1 MTRSLRY
8 VGVFVAALLA
18 AGSSLAASE
27 AYLKIPGVQG
37 DSSNIMHPGAQGWT
51 EVLSFSWGVGRGMT
65 RGVAPSPG
73 PGRLTIDTTSPK
85 LMQHCAT
92 GQHFPKLELEVQGHD
107 YVLDN
112 VSVQSVSHRMA
123 PTPGGT
129 SIPQEEIS
137 LNFTKI
143 EQVNAAL
150 TTPAMAKGSQAKG
163 KW

>member
-8 VGVFVAALLA
+8 VGVFVAVLLA
-18 AGSSLAASE
+18 AGSSLAAYE

-37 DSSNIMHPGAQGWT
+37 DSSNAVRPGAQGWT
-51 EVLSFSWGVGRGMT
+51 EVLSFSWGVGRAMT
-65 RGVAPSPG
+65 RGLAPSPG
-73 PGRLTIDTTSPK
+73 PGHLTIDSSSPK
-85 LMQHCAT
+85 LMQQCAT
-92 GQHFPKLELEVQGHD
+92 GRHFPKLVLDVQGHD

-123 PTPGGT
+123 PTPRGT
-129 SIPQEEIS
+129 PIPQEEIS

-150 TTPAMAKGSQAKG
+150 TTPAMEKGSRAKG